1 MQQGHDIHRISWY
14 SSLVSKSLISIF
26 LLLCIII
33 GLAGWFSTSKLYH
46 DTIQK
51 LETDTI
57 YIADISAKAVA
68 LPLWN
73 VDDELIGQNL
83 KSLSKSQSFCGARVL
98 DEQGKVFV
106 AEQFPQVIAAGQF
119 IYSTD
124 ILFSGLNQNEPKKI
138 GTFVI
143 CASNDQTLK
152 DVRSAI
158 HIELIFFTII
168 TLSVL
173 AAYYF
178 ALRIITRPLLQIQ
191 KTMEHLDE
199 TLDPIT
205 DPQLLKNNE
214 IGALAH
220 SFNKMVYNL
229 KQSYSALKTAME
241 KAIKADQAKTEFLAN
256 MSHELRT
263 PLSIIIGMAQVI
275 KQENFTEEQKQSFD
289 IVKKSSQTLLH
300 IVDDILDLSKI
311 EAGEMHLES
320 SPFNLTQKTKD
331 MVDTLRP
338 LAEQKGLTLEY
349 KPRTSDTIWVLGDTV
364 RYGQIL
370 ANLIGN
376 AIRYTEKGKIVV
388 ETVIDQIAANQIAI
402 ECRISDTGIGIAEDK
417 LSAVFE
423 KFSQAD
429 NSTKRLYGGTG
440 LGLSITKQLLRLMH
454 GDIKLFSQLGK
465 GSTFIFTIP
474 FKTTIEPEISQNT
487 EIQNDSV
494 TLIPLQ
500 NARILVAEDNPMN
513 QILMQKLLTGL
524 GIENIKIVNN
534 GLEAVQEIEVQSFDL
549 IFMDYNMPVMS
560 GTEAII
566 AIRQNENPRIKDT
579 PIIAITANAMSSDKE
594 FCEMIG
600 TNAFISKPFQID
612 YLKSI
617 MRRWIAL

>member
-1 MQQGHDIHRISWY
+1 MQQSHDTHRIKWY
-14 SSLVSKSLISIF
+14 SSLVTKSLISIF
-26 LLLCIII
+26 LLLSIII
-33 GLAGWFSTSKLYH
+33 GLAGWFSTHKLYH
-46 DTIQK
+46 DTINK
-51 LETDTI
+51 LEADTI

-73 VDDELIGQNL
+73 VDNELISQNL
-83 KSLSKSQSFCGARVL
+83 KSLTKSQSFCGARVL
-98 DEQGKVFV
+98 NEQGKPFV
-106 AEQFPQVIAAGQF
+106 SEQFPDDIAAGQF
-119 IYSTD
+119 VYSTD
-124 ILFSGLNQNEPKKI
+124 ILFSGFNQNNPKKI
-138 GTFVI
+138 GTFEI
-143 CASNDQTLK
+143 CASNEQTLEE
-152 DVRSAI
+152 VRSAI
-158 HIELIFFTII
+158 HMELIFFAII

-191 KTMEHLDE
+191 KTMELLDE
-199 TLDPIT
+199 TPDPIT
-205 DPQLLKNNE
+205 DPQFLKNNE

-229 KQSYSALKTAME
+229 KQSYSTIRTAME

-263 PLSIIIGMAQVI
+263 PLSIIIGMTQVI

-320 SPFNLTQKTKD
+320 SPFNLTQKTTD

-338 LAEQKGLTLEY
+338 LAEQKGLTLEFE
-349 KPRTSDTIWVLGDTV
+349 PGTNQSVWVIGDTV

-376 AIRYTEKGKIVV
+376 AIRYTERGIITV
-388 ETVIDQIAANQIAI
+388 ETDLKRIAANELCL

-417 LSAVFE
+417 LSTVFE

-440 LGLSITKQLLRLMH
+440 LGLSITKQLLNLMG
-454 GDIKLFSQLGK
+454 GDITLSSVLGK
-465 GSTFIFTIP
+465 GSTFAFTLP
-474 FKTTIEPEISQNT
+474 FQITEKPVPLLSADMGGISA
-487 EIQNDSV
+487 ERKS
-494 TLIPLQ
+494 LKE
-500 NARILVAEDNPMN
+500 AKILVAEDNPMN
-513 QILMQKLLTGL
+513 QILMQKLLTGM
-524 GIENIKIVNN
+524 GIDNIKIVNN
-534 GLEAVQEIEVQSFDL
+534 GLEAVQEIEAQGYDL

-560 GTEAII
+560 GTEATIS
-566 AIRQNENPRIKDT
+566 IRQSADARIKDT

-600 TNAFISKPFQID
+600 TNAFISKPFQIE

-617 MRRWIAL
+617 MRRWIAI